1 MSYDDP
7 MDRGDEALGPDAAE
21 QRKAERVALS
31 FLLDERPSQLTI
43 PELCQEL
50 YAHPGYFQGADVV
63 ERAVRDLVGCGL
75 LNCDGPFVVPTR
87 AAIRFAL
94 LEVE

>member
-7 MDRGDEALGPDAAE
+7 MDRGDEALCQDAAE
-21 QRKAERVALS
+21 QRKAERVVLS
-31 FLLDERPSQLTI
+31 FLLDERPAQLTI
-43 PELCQEL
+43 PELCREL
-50 YAHPGYFQGADVV
+50 YAHPGYFKAEDVI

-75 LNCDGPFVVPTR
+75 LVCDGAFVAPSQ